1 MSAKP
6 IGWRKEWMT
15 EGGSDVR
22 YGLCSSQ
29 RCRPASRQQESH
41 GTCLIRMESITK
53 QKRMSGRK
61 IVGSATESLISILYW
76 PSLWA
81 VHWSPPTQEGRMGQN
96 CMRGCSETD
105 GGCGKSRKTASQ
117 RQAMEGGGGA
127 PWKHTVRA
135 NGVQVHGKAAVCLV
149 MGWTQMRVIHCFLSA
164 STCDCWESLK
174 NTGAKWWNRTKH
186 PDKSCCNNKPS
197 GASDLF
203 KRTLGHHK
211 VQHGALELPVC
222 CSNSLL

>member
-117 RQAMEGGGGA
+117 RQAMEGGGG
-127 PWKHTVRA
+127 H
-135 NGVQVHGKAAVCLV
+135 HGTRQWELTGFKFTGKLPSVWWWDEHKWELSTASCLRLPVTAGNHWRTQEQSDGTELNTQTSPAATTSL
-149 MGWTQMRVIHCFLSA
+149 QARVIYSSGRLG
-164 STCDCWESLK
+164 TTK
-174 NTGAKWWNRTKH
+174 YNTVH
-186 PDKSCCNNKPS
+186 
-197 GASDLF
+197 
-203 KRTLGHHK
+203 
-211 VQHGALELPVC
+211 
-222 CSNSLL
+222 